1 MECPTYW
8 AGIMRKLLNR
18 AGIISNNHC
27 PRAGIITNNACP
39 RAVIITNNACPRA
52 VIITNNA
59 CPRAGIM
66 ACPKFDQE
74 IFLRHQ
80 CIVYNT
86 RNTFNSTFGGSHNAC
101 PMTDFNNFITLEI

>member
-1 MECPTYW
+1 MECLTNW

-52 VIITNNA
+52 VIMTVLKF
-59 CPRAGIM
+59 GI
-66 ACPKFDQE
+66 K
-74 IFLRHQ
+74 IFPG
-80 CIVYNT
+80 I
-86 RNTFNSTFGGSHNAC
+86 G
-101 PMTDFNNFITLEI
+101 